1 MRNLRVWIFLFKF
14 AWMKIRKTM
23 KSSLKTY
30 RSTLSGLLAAALIAV
45 ASIAMTSCRCNR
57 KATHE
62 IDLDGMHVQLPDTL
76 RVGMLNSPTTYFDY
90 RGTPMGY
97 DYELMDRFSKFYGL
111 EFKVIVGG
119 TISEM
124 IEWLDQGK
132 IDVLASPVPVTSEFQ
147 DRAILCGPRNVSTQV
162 LVQNTDLRKDSIV
175 KDVTDLIGREVAVQS
190 DSKYF
195 YRMQNLNEEIGGGI
209 RIRPLSKDTISDDD
223 LLNMVWKGE
232 VGLTVVDSDVAE
244 AALSYYPGLDI
255 SVSVSLEQYNRWAVA
270 PDAHGIAKALDRW
283 FADEKENEE
292 EVFKKYYHLS
302 KLEFFDMPKDEIEDI
317 KTITFVD
324 GRISPYDHIFK
335 AAGKKA
341 GLDWRL
347 IAALAYVESHFDADV
362 RSWAGALG
370 IMQVMPRTAASHGYS
385 PEEMLDPAKCVD
397 VAVKT
402 LGDLNSMFEKRIP
415 DIAERENFIL
425 ASYNSGPAH
434 ILDAI
439 ALADKYGLNP
449 RKWDD
454 NVEAA
459 AIMKS
464 KPAYYR
470 DPVVKNGYFRAK
482 ETVNFVHKVQ
492 SAYTYF
498 KERT

>member
-1 MRNLRVWIFLFKF
+1 MN
-14 AWMKIRKTM
+14 
-23 KSSLKTY
+23 
-30 RSTLSGLLAAALIAV
+30 AV
-45 ASIAMTSCRCNR
+45 YSVSDR
-57 KATHE
+57 KAVRWMIRIIICFTAIPLFLTGCSNGRNKGHH
-62 IDLDGMHVQLPDTL
+62 IDLDGMHVELPDTL

-111 EFKVIVGG
+111 QFKVIVGG

-124 IEWLDQGK
+124 IEWLDEGK
-132 IDVLASPVPVTSEFQ
+132 IDILASPVPVTSEFQ
-147 DRAILCGPRNVSTQV
+147 DRAILCGPRNVSSQV
-162 LVQNTDLRKDSIV
+162 LVQRTDVPKDSVI
-175 KDVTDLIGREVAVQS
+175 KDVTDLVGREVTVQN

-209 RIRPLSKDTISDDD
+209 SIKPLAKDTISDDD
-223 LLNMVWKGE
+223 LLGMVWKGE
-232 VGLTVVDSDVAE
+232 IPLTVVDSDVAE

-255 SVSVSLEQYNRWAVA
+255 SVKVSLEQYSRWAVA
-270 PDAHGIAKALDRW
+270 PDSHGIAKALDRW
-283 FADEKENEE
+283 FADEKDDEK

-302 KLEFFDMPKDEIEDI
+302 KLEIFDTPNDGLLDL
-317 KTITFVD
+317 KTMTFAN
-324 GRISPYDHIFK
+324 GQISPYDQIFK
-335 AAGKKA
+335 AAGKKS

-347 IAALAYVESHFDADV
+347 IAAIAYVESHFDADV
-362 RSWAGALG
+362 KSWAGALG
-370 IMQVMPRTAASHGYS
+370 IMQVMPRTATSYGYS
-385 PEEMLDPAKCVD
+385 PAEMLNPVKCVD

-402 LGDLNSMFEKRIP
+402 LSDLNSMFEKRIP
-415 DIAERENFIL
+415 DPTERENFIL
-425 ASYNSGPAH
+425 ASYNSGPGH

-439 ALADKYGLNP
+439 ALAEKYGLNA

-454 NVEAA
+454 NVETA

-470 DPVVKNGYFRAK
+470 DPVVKNGYFRGK

-492 SAYTYF
+492 SAYKYF
-498 KERT
+498 KDRT

>member
-1 MRNLRVWIFLFKF
+1 MEPIKKYKSLFTGRYF
-14 AWMKIRKTM
+14 ALFAFAFMISLLL
-23 KSSLKTY
+23 SS
-30 RSTLSGLLAAALIAV
+30 
-45 ASIAMTSCRCNR
+45 CQCNR
-57 KATHE
+57 NKGHE

-111 EFKVIVGG
+111 QFKVIVGG

-124 IEWLDQGK
+124 IQWLDEGK

-162 LVQNTDLRKDSIV
+162 LVQKNDVAKDSIV
-175 KDVTDLIGREVAVQS
+175 KDVTDLIGREVAVQN

-209 RIRPLSKDTISDDD
+209 KIKTLAKDTISDDD

-232 VGLTVVDSDVAE
+232 IPLTVVDSDVAE

-255 SVSVSLEQYNRWAVA
+255 SVKVSLEQYSRWAVA
-270 PDAHGIAKALDRW
+270 PDSHGIAKALDRW
-283 FADEKENEE
+283 FADEKDNEK

-302 KLEFFDMPKDEIEDI
+302 KLEIFDTPNDGLEDL
-317 KTITFVD
+317 KTLTFTD
-324 GRISPYDHIFK
+324 GKISPYDQIFK
-335 AAGKKA
+335 AAGKKS

-347 IAALAYVESHFDADV
+347 IAAIAYVESHFDADV
-362 RSWAGALG
+362 TSWAGALG
-370 IMQVMPRTAASHGYS
+370 IMQVMPRTATSHGYT
-385 PEEMLDPAKCVD
+385 PEEMLNPVKCVD

-402 LGDLNSMFEKRIP
+402 LSDLNSMFEKRVP
-415 DIAERENFIL
+415 NMDERENFIL
-425 ASYNSGPAH
+425 ASYNAGPGH
-434 ILDAI
+434 VLDAM
-439 ALADKYGLNP
+439 ALAEKYGL
-449 RKWDD
+449 KSHTWDD
-454 NVEAA
+454 NVEVA

-470 DPVVKNGYFRAK
+470 DPVVKNGYFRGK

-498 KERT
+498 KDRT